1 METSWRWQA
10 VGQRRWRYQSRP
22 FVLLLDMHKCQSDYN
37 AEPAMC
43 LSFCRMLHC
52 PSPFPSSQPCPLA
65 ALKGAKKGQG
75 SECYNALSWMGIQSF
90 IRSLAAYT
98 PIEHEDDDA
107 QWSSD
112 RNWASDP
119 PPPAEVL
126 GPGNR
131 TCPLRTASEI
141 RLDVRRCAYWR
152 STALRLST
160 SRKSQPDQ
168 SQRTP
173 CFPPWWQAVFAPLQ
187 SWIWLLLNIFG
198 NFKNPFR
205 PQLSQMLKAFLVVL
219 LDDVQFLRWTEAITV
234 SEMGEDS
241 NSMTTFV

>member
-1 METSWRWQA
+1 M
-10 VGQRRWRYQSRP
+10 QSPQCVYR
-22 FVLLLDMHKCQSDYN
+22 FVACFT
-37 AEPAMC
+37 A
-43 LSFCRMLHC
+43 RV
-52 PSPFPSSQPCPLA
+52 PSPAPSHAPSQHWRERKKDRALSVTTPCPEWVFSHSFAHSLLTRPSSTRTTMHSGPQTA
-65 ALKGAKKGQG
+65 
-75 SECYNALSWMGIQSF
+75 
-90 IRSLAAYT
+90 
-98 PIEHEDDDA
+98 IEHLT
-107 QWSSD
+107 
-112 RNWASDP
+112 P
-119 PPPAEVL
+119 PPLPAEVL

-173 CFPPWWQAVFAPLQ
+173 CFPPWWQAVFAPMQ

>member
-119 PPPAEVL
+119 PPSLLKSL
-126 GPGNR
+126 GPGTGPVLLGR
-131 TCPLRTASEI
+131 HRRYVLMYAGALI
-141 RLDVRRCAYWR
+141 DARLLFVWVQAEN
-152 STALRLST
+152 LSQI
-160 SRKSQPDQ
+160 K
-168 SQRTP
+168 
-173 CFPPWWQAVFAPLQ
+173 ANV
-187 SWIWLLLNIFG
+187 LLV
-198 NFKNPFR
+198 FR
-205 PQLSQMLKAFLVVL
+205 PGGKLCSPPCRAEFGCFLIYLGISKILSGHSCH
-219 LDDVQFLRWTEAITV
+219 RC
-234 SEMGEDS
+234 
-241 NSMTTFV
+241 